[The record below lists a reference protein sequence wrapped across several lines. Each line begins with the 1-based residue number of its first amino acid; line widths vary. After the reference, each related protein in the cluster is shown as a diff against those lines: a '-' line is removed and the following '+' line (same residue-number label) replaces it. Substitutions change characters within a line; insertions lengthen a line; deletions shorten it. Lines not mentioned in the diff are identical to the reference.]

1 MRAGLAHLGHR
12 PGPGRPAAARSRVR
26 GSAAAARASLSSVL
40 PFVLAFDFLCI
51 SGAQGSPSPGG
62 AVSWPRGCSL
72 GAGRDPFPGPNSW
85 PCGRGSWDRGP
96 GRAPHPH
103 CHPARLW
110 GSSNRPPG
118 LEGHRELPAN
128 AANPGLSSH
137 VSPEHFDSA
146 KENQKLRHCKPNKK
160 QPKSPGE
167 WLSSSPDRCH
177 TCSDSPFSWGRQAVC
192 SSSFR
197 KLPKAD

>member
-1 MRAGLAHLGHR
+1 M
-12 PGPGRPAAARSRVR
+12 R
-26 GSAAAARASLSSVL
+26 GSAAAAGASLSSVL
-40 PFVLAFDFLCI
+40 PFVPAFDFPCI
-51 SGAQGSPSPGG
+51 SGAQGSPSPAVPSPGHVGAPWEPEGTPSRGPTAGPAGG
-62 AVSWPRGCSL
+62 APGTVGLAAPL
-72 GAGRDPFPGPNSW
+72 TPTATQRDSGGPAT
-85 PCGRGSWDRGP
+85 D
-96 GRAPHPH
+96 
-103 CHPARLW
+103 
-110 GSSNRPPG
+110 PPG